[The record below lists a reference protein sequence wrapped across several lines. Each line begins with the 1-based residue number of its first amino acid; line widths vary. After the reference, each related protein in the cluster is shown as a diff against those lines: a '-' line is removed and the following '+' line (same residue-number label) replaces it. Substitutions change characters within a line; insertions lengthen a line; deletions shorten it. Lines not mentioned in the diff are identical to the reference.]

1 MRSTA
6 VVSAAAVAALGLGLA
21 AQACAQTRPPPRSS
35 RPQNACFDAH
45 MINGF
50 SAPDESTVYIRV
62 GVSEIWRL
70 KLLGSCPNLNWDQR
84 IALQNR
90 SGSSFIC
97 DALDAEVLS
106 HAPGMGLQR
115 CPVSELHKLTP
126 AEAAAL
132 PKKARP

>member
-1 MRSTA
+1 MKSRA
-6 VVSAAAVAALGLGLA
+6 VVSILAVAALGVA
-21 AQACAQTRPPPRSS
+21 AQALAQTQPARSS
-35 RPQNACFDAH
+35 RPRNACFDAH

-50 SAPDESTVYIRV
+50 NAPDESTVYIRV
-62 GVSEIWRL
+62 GVDEIWRL
-70 KLLGSCPNLNWDQR
+70 RLMGSCPNVNWDQR

-97 DALDAEVLS
+97 DALDAEVLA
-106 HAPGMGLQR
+106 HDPGMGLQH

-132 PKKARP
+132 PKKDRP

>member
-1 MRSTA
+1 
-6 VVSAAAVAALGLGLA
+6 
-21 AQACAQTRPPPRSS
+21 
-35 RPQNACFDAH
+35 

-50 SAPDESTVYIRV
+50 AAPDDETVYIRV
-62 GVSEIWRL
+62 GVRDVYRL
-70 KLLGSCPNLNWDQR
+70 KLFGSCPNMSWDQR

-97 DALDAEVLS
+97 NALDAEVLA
-106 HAPGMGLQR
+106 HDPGLGLQR
-115 CPVSELHKLTP
+115 CPVSEIRKLTP